1 MSNIDQEVKTGLNQ
15 MVFFP
20 HITKLT
26 ETYLA
31 YYIFFSS
38 YLAIS
43 IGINLL
49 ANRLDLVFLPL

>member
-20 HITKLT
+20 DITKLT
-26 ETYLA
+26 KPIWLT
-31 YYIFFSS
+31 ISFFPATW
-38 YLAIS
+38 LS

>member
-20 HITKLT
+20 DITKLMKPIWLT
-26 ETYLA
+26 
-31 YYIFFSS
+31 ISFFPS

>member
-20 HITKLT
+20 DNKTG